1 MPLSDFFA
9 DIPTDSDNGADS
21 DSGNRSIPDAPDSKE
36 LADLKATIARSQ
48 KTKKARDVS
57 LVSRAKKKLE
67 SSDNVTI
74 QHNDAAQEIQ
84 KMCLTERLR
93 HHFAISRAY
102 EHSTGDPKKKILNN
116 RARCAWSLLCFLGNM
131 LENILL
137 VKNTQRNRI
146 KHLINT
152 IVPDDTNTRLKG
164 PARHDR
170 SVIFTILNQVQ
181 NCIVTYDKKFQ
192 DDDVC
197 DWHCLALPCPTRIL
211 HMPDALSIH
220 AAYTSYLIA
229 GSLGIG
235 TSLQNI
241 GLPPDTPSL
250 KDATWVVQVM
260 CGDALEANS
269 AAFQIERR
277 ILASQHRKG
286 ACSNK
291 VAKRLKCCNHQLGL
305 IRRPIVLGVER
316 YWSTLVRL
324 SHLFESA
331 SFRRRITA
339 GIISLLGSPGIFER
353 VSIGETPCFPDV
365 Q

>member
-9 DIPTDSDNGADS
+9 DISTDS
-21 DSGNRSIPDAPDSKE
+21 DSGNSSIQDAPESKE
-36 LADLKATIARSQ
+36 VCDLKATIARSQ
-48 KTKKARDVS
+48 KTKKARDAA
-57 LVSRAKKKLE
+57 LVSRVKKKLE
-67 SSDNVTI
+67 GSDNVGIKHTG
-74 QHNDAAQEIQ
+74 AAKEIQ
-84 KMCLTERLR
+84 KMCLTERL
-93 HHFAISRAY
+93 HHNFAISRAY
-102 EHSTGDPKKKILNN
+102 DHSTGDPKKKNLHN
-116 RARCAWSLLCFLGNM
+116 RARCAWSLLCFLGTV

-170 SVIFTILNQVQ
+170 SVIFTIMNQVQ
-181 NCIVTYDKKFQ
+181 NCIVTYDSKFQ

-197 DWHCLALPCPTRIL
+197 NWHCLALPCPTRIL
-211 HMPDALSIH
+211 HTPDALSIH

-229 GSLGIG
+229 GSRGIG

-241 GLPPDTPSL
+241 GLPPDTSSL

-277 ILASQHRKG
+277 ILASKRRNG
-286 ACSNK
+286 ACLNK
-291 VAKRLKCCNHQLGL
+291 LAVRLKCCNHQLGL

-331 SFRRRITA
+331 AFRRRLAA

-353 VSIGETPCFPDV
+353 ASIGETPCFPDV